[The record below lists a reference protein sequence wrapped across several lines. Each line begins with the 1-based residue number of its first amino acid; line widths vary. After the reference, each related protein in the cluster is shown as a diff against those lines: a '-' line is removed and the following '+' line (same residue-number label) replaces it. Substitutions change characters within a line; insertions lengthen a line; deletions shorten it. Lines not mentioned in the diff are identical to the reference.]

1 MIITVAEHGD
11 LAEDILAGTILRTF
25 CLGAPFSA
33 TLLQALSFGALN
45 KMLEGY
51 DVHGGKAL
59 LDAKTTDAAM
69 NAGSLA
75 RIEKTAGRQAAS
87 QLEEI
92 ATVTAATFR
101 DLFRENPSLR
111 EPLESMDY
119 ALDLQHRGGD
129 AVVEAAKLASKEVL
143 LKDAQTY
150 LEVCGLVANLAARKA
165 SDLIARRS
173 EGLPPRHT
181 GIVYSLRQLLKKI
194 LG

>member
-1 MIITVAEHGD
+1 
-11 LAEDILAGTILRTF
+11 
-25 CLGAPFSA
+25 
-33 TLLQALSFGALN
+33 
-45 KMLEGY
+45 
-51 DVHGGKAL
+51 
-59 LDAKTTDAAM
+59 
-69 NAGSLA
+69 
-75 RIEKTAGRQAAS
+75 
-87 QLEEI
+87 
-92 ATVTAATFR
+92 
-101 DLFRENPSLR
+101 
-111 EPLESMDY
+111 MDY